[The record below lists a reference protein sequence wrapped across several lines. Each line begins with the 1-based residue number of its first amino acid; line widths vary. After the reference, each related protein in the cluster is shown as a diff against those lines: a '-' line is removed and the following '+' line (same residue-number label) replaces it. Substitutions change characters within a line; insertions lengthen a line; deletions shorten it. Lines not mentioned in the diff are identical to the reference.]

1 MPKKLC
7 SIDKLID
14 FISICAEMDDSEYLY
29 RGQAKKSWPIE
40 SSAIRFLKKLYP
52 VLTIDSK
59 IIDEYE
65 EALKDGVKDY
75 TSVRDNI
82 LCGLQHFG
90 GRTNL
95 IDFTKSSLVA
105 LYFSCESHHDTDDGI
120 VYIINMKY
128 FKRKENSQIDSIVM
142 SDYNDKLGVA
152 IELGVDQKN
161 SAWARVN
168 AQKGYL
174 IKSPNGLMDKNDDRI
189 QSIIIKK
196 ESKNN
201 ILIQLKRFLI
211 DKYTIYPDLIN
222 FIANQEQH
230 IGLSFKD
237 HVFKSVLEILNTG
250 KVKELDVA
258 IQSLSALS
266 LCQKLDEN
274 DKVRIL
280 ALKSHCLLTS
290 GKSAEAIGLLD
301 TMKQPEYIIE
311 SLAEEDRSAF
321 IIPSFLKGK
330 GFLSQKR
337 YDKAIDNYEKAL
349 SIVCT
354 FPIRFQNKER
364 IDALIEE
371 RIDALVND
379 VRKDYAIAIVENNE
393 GDIEKA
399 KSILKKCAGC
409 VDSNIA
415 ELYIKCGDYDSAL
428 KILADAPE
436 DDFIFSLEGKCW
448 LEKFLKYGNKEY
460 ISNAITYFLA
470 AIKALRKKKIKNPE
484 KVHERDF
491 HSHYYDL
498 GESYRLAGQTEE
510 AIKAFENLENE
521 PFEDANAIHQIARI
535 YMARGAENLNLK
547 DYELAI
553 VKYFLSIEKNDI
565 LNNASNFND
574 IGNII
579 FDIYKY
585 IEKKNEE
592 PPMYCNFKIEF
603 TNRCNKFLNDTAGY
617 PNSMKENF
625 TKLQQHVSE
634 SLQRIDLLYIA
645 ENFFYLSKKLND
657 DDDYASRKL
666 GEIYES
672 LYNENKEID
681 FINKA
686 LIAYNHARYAFFQ
699 KNYTDDEGIVQK
711 IKRLCGPK
719 SNDHE

>member
-1 MPKKLC
+1 
-7 SIDKLID
+7 
-14 FISICAEMDDSEYLY
+14 MDDSEYLY
-29 RGQAKKSWPIE
+29 RGQAKESWPIE

-52 VLTIDSK
+52 VLTIDNK

-65 EALKDGVKDY
+65 EALKDGVKNY

-82 LCGLQHFG
+82 LCDLQHFG

-105 LYFSCESHHDTDDGI
+105 LYFSCESYHDTDDGI
-120 VYIINMKY
+120 VYIINMKC

-142 SDYNDKLGVA
+142 SDCDDKLGVA

-174 IKSPNGLMDKNDDRI
+174 IKSRNGLMDKNDGRI

-196 ESKNN
+196 ESKKN

-211 DKYTIYPDLIN
+211 DRYTIYPDLIN

-250 KVKELDVA
+250 KVKELSVA

-290 GKSAEAIGLLD
+290 GKSAEAIDLLG
-301 TMKQPEYIIE
+301 TMKQSEYIIE
-311 SLAEEDRSAF
+311 SLAEKDRSAF
-321 IIPSFLKGK
+321 IIPSFLIGK
-330 GFLSQKR
+330 CFLSQKK
-337 YDKAIDNYEKAL
+337 YDKAIDCYKKAL
-349 SIVCT
+349 SIVDAFSIT
-354 FPIRFQNKER
+354 LQNKKR
-364 IDALIEE
+364 IDALINE
-371 RIDALVND
+371 I
-379 VRKDYAIAIVENNE
+379 RKDYAIAIVENNKD
-393 GDIEKA
+393 DIGKA
-399 KSILKKCAGC
+399 KEILNECTGC

-415 ELYIKCGDYDSAL
+415 ELYIKCGDYDLAL
-428 KILADAPE
+428 DILKKAPK

-448 LEKFLKYGNKEY
+448 LEIFSKNRCDAY
-460 ISNAITYFLA
+460 ISNAKKYFLA
-470 AIKALRKKKIKNPE
+470 AITCLKRKQSDNPE
-484 KVHERDF
+484 EVHERDF

-592 PPMYCNFKIEF
+592 PLMYCDFKIEF
-603 TNRCNKFLNDTAGY
+603 ANRCNKFLNDTAGY

-634 SLQRIDLLYIA
+634 NLQKIDLLYIA

-657 DDDYASRKL
+657 NDDYASQKL
-666 GEIYES
+666 GEIYEA
-672 LYNENKEID
+672 LYNENLEAD

-699 KNYTDDEGIVQK
+699 KNYTDDEEIVQK